1 MNPCVQLSPV
11 ILAMMEG
18 RNFLSLKFLDKT
30 AIVMN
35 SLNKLCYST
44 TLCDTKVVGR
54 DGVEVLMHRL
64 VLTMAYPALTDIL
77 GDHDDATVI
86 IVTDYDGDVIE
97 KARESL
103 YQAGD
108 LDSLG
113 TIIGFDNNF
122 SDIKQEDNVDG
133 LDKAH
138 TREYVAMDVVHDYV
152 DIETIEEE
160 AFNPKHLAT
169 VEYNQSHKK
178 EGEAPAM
185 APNQPLV
192 IKKQKKESL
201 RCVGCSVLLLENK

>member
-1 MNPCVQLSPV
+1 
-11 ILAMMEG
+11 MM
-18 RNFLSLKFLDKT
+18 L
-30 AIVMN
+30 
-35 SLNKLCYST
+35 
-44 TLCDTKVVGR
+44 
-54 DGVEVLMHRL
+54 RL
-64 VLTMAYPALTDIL
+64 F
-77 GDHDDATVI
+77 I
-86 IVTDYDGDVIE
+86 IVTDADVIE

-108 LDSLG
+108 PDCLVS
-113 TIIGFDNNF
+113 IITFDNNL
-122 SDIKQEDNVDG
+122 SVIKHEDNVDG
-133 LDKAH
+133 IEKGP

>member
-1 MNPCVQLSPV
+1 M

-35 SLNKLCYST
+35 SLDKLCCSA

-122 SDIKQEDNVDG
+122 SVIKQEDNVDG